1 METKQINV
9 AINAAMAKIKQ
20 LRKDDR
26 NPHGN
31 YSFASIDAFLDMC
44 RPICSE
50 HGLHPQVNSVN
61 SETFNAGNGKLW
73 AKFSYLIA
81 MGHVSGE
88 TTEPVGM
95 DVMLPLT
102 GAQTSGSAQ
111 SYAVK
116 QFLRGLLLISTGDK
130 DDVDLK
136 PQAPEEGVEAAQT
149 PLDLSETEEQPDAA
163 TPATPPPANADVD
176 WSKWVN
182 DQMNQIKD
190 ANKIKLLMWSRKTQ
204 KQREDLKEAD
214 RELSATLGDFY
225 QQKYEEQ
232 NTGER

>member
-9 AINAAMAKIKQ
+9 AINAAMKKIKQ

-95 DVMLPLT
+95 DIMLPLT

-163 TPATPPPANADVD
+163 TPTPANADVD